1 MIKILI
7 VDDDK
12 NHRRMLKANLEEQ
25 GYFYEEAENGKIA
38 LDKLNNGGESPRAIL
53 LDARMPVM
61 DGFETLRRARQD
73 FPTIPIIMMTAY
85 SDISDAVDAIRLG
98 AFDYQTKPLDIT
110 KLKLSIENA
119 VGAKDEEKARE
130 EKNYGIIGESR
141 SIRELLDMIAKIGPT
156 NATTLI
162 QGESGAGK
170 ELVARAIHKASGRRE
185 GPFVAVNC
193 GALAP
198 SLAASELFGHEKGA
212 FTGADRKRPGLFLE
226 ADRGSIFLD
235 EIGETPPDLQV
246 KLLRA
251 LQEREVLP
259 VGGRKPIPI
268 NCRIIAATNRDLA
281 EEVKKGAFR
290 EDLYYRLNVISL
302 NIPPL
307 RERKSDIPLLAR
319 EFAKKFATA
328 NGARFEDISS
338 DAIDALSRYDWPGN
352 ARELENVMERA
363 IILMPG
369 EYIGLMELPEHIR
382 KLEKNF
388 ASDDKNVDW
397 GNLDNNPTLEEIEK
411 KVILSVLKKVDNN
424 KSEAARLLGIA
435 RKTLHTKLNR
445 YSRDDMDRREE
456 N

>member
-1 MIKILI
+1 
-7 VDDDK
+7 
-12 NHRRMLKANLEEQ
+12 MLRANLEES
-25 GYFYEEAENGKIA
+25 GYLCEEAENGERA
-38 LDKLNNGGESPRAIL
+38 LDMLGKRDEPPRAVL

-61 DGFETLRRARQD
+61 DGFETLRRARRE
-73 FPTIPIIMMTAY
+73 FPDIPVVMMTAY

-98 AFDYQTKPLDIT
+98 AFDYQTKPLDLT
-110 KLKLSIENA
+110 KLKLSLENA
-119 VGAKDEEKARE
+119 IRGPEPGEKNRE
-130 EKNYGIIGESR
+130 DKNYGIIGESPA
-141 SIRELLDMIAKIGPT
+141 IRELIGMIAKIGPT

-162 QGESGAGK
+162 QGESGSGK
-170 ELVARAIHKASGRRE
+170 ELVARAIHKAGGRRD

-193 GALAP
+193 GALSP

-212 FTGADRKRPGLFLE
+212 FTGADRKRQGLFLE

-246 KLLRA
+246 KLLRV

-259 VGGRKPIPI
+259 VGGRKPSPI

-281 EEVKKGAFR
+281 EEVKKGSFR

-319 EFAKKFATA
+319 EFANKFAVA
-328 NGARFEDISS
+328 NGARFEDISP
-338 DAIDALSRYDWPGN
+338 DALDALGRYDWPGN
-352 ARELENVMERA
+352 ARELANVMERSV
-363 IILMPG
+363 ILMPG

-382 KLEKNF
+382 KLEKSS
-388 ASDDKNVDW
+388 ASGDW
-397 GNLDNNPTLEEIEK
+397 ANLDNNPTLEEIEK
-411 KVILSVLKKVDNN
+411 NVILSVLKKVDNN

-435 RKTLHTKLNR
+435 RKTLHARLNR
-445 YSRDDMDRREE
+445 YARDDAERGED